1 MKEQLT
7 SHQNQRDRD
16 QDLLS
21 QQNARIAKL
30 EEINASLLRDLTAKE
45 EVQHQF
51 ETHRIQAKSQLSHL
65 KVLLD
70 ASPNNGGGRDS
81 RLASPQR
88 AYTYSDNPDALF

>member
-1 MKEQLT
+1 MMKEQLT

-21 QQNARIAKL
+21 QQNSRIAKL
-30 EEINASLLRDLTAKE
+30 EEVNGSLLRDLTAKE

-51 ETHRIQAKSQLSHL
+51 ETYRIQAKSQLSHL
-65 KVLLD
+65 KVLLE
-70 ASPNNGGGRDS
+70 ASSGRDS

-88 AYTYSDNPDALF
+88 AALTFSDSPEGLF